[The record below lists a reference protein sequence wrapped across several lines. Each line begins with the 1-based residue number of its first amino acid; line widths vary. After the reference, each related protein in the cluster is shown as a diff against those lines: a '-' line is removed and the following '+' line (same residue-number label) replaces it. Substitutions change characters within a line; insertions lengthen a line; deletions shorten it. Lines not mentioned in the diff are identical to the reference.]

1 MDRISA
7 SPPRPSSPAA
17 TRDDSNSGMSS
28 PAAASTTDAGPLSD
42 LPARRS
48 RPAAEG
54 GAAGRAMP
62 AESLPLAGYLL
73 ARQVDGRP
81 VGEADVQRL
90 RLADEALRSARDALP
105 LGRGNVEADILA
117 SKGESE
123 LAAAAAQMLHQ
134 ELAEMGFQHG
144 PDPAVSDYATAA
156 MTAKAF
162 GAGVCDNFAPIAA
175 LSYGE
180 KAQAAGRPPEEQVR
194 LLSHEA
200 ASHTWAQVHAPGE
213 DAPPIVMDPW
223 RDGPA
228 VLAQDSALVNDA
240 GQVVVHATMNLEA
253 AAEAHEWADEFSRGF
268 KASTFD
274 RLDRAE
280 DVLNEMGP
288 RSHPVPP
295 PLLDG
300 AFAGRVRER
309 IEAGDP
315 RKPLLAE
322 LQAVGQ
328 AMSFGSQGVRN
339 LSADAARILGEAQR
353 LVDPRPAGQESGRG

>member
-1 MDRISA
+1 MDRIST
-7 SPPRPSSPAA
+7 SPPRPPTPDA
-17 TRDDSNSGMSS
+17 TRPGPSNAGTHS
-28 PAAASTTDAGPLSD
+28 PAAASTADAGPLSD
-42 LPARRS
+42 LPARRQ

-54 GAAGRAMP
+54 QVPGRAMP
-62 AESLPLAGYLL
+62 AESLPLASYLL
-73 ARQVDGRP
+73 LRQGDGHP
-81 VGEADVQRL
+81 VGEADVERL
-90 RLADEALRSARDALP
+90 RLADAAVRSARDALP
-105 LGRGNVEADILA
+105 LGRGNVEADIVA

-123 LAAAAAQMLHQ
+123 LAAAAAQMLHK
-134 ELAEMGFQHG
+134 ELVEMGFQHG
-144 PDPAVSDYATAA
+144 PDPVASVYATAA

-194 LLSHEA
+194 LVSHEA
-200 ASHTWAQVHAPGE
+200 TRHTWAEVHAPGD

-228 VLAQDSALVNDA
+228 VLAQDSGLVNDA
-240 GQVVVHATMNLEA
+240 GEVIVRATLNLES

-280 DVLNEMGP
+280 DALNEMGP

-295 PLLDG
+295 PLLDE
-300 AFAGRVRER
+300 AFAGRARER
-309 IEAGDP
+309 MDSGDP
-315 RKPLLAE
+315 RRQLLTE

-328 AMSFGSQGVRN
+328 AMSFGTQGVRN
-339 LSADAARILGEAQR
+339 LSEGAARIVEQAHRQ
-353 LVDPRPAGQESGRG
+353 VDTPEAGQR